1 MIHLLSIKS
10 EVIIIKLIIEYTTLM
25 VHVQLVHIIT
35 EMDSQNHHYFYIDK
49 ANYISFYF
57 KSSFLYIRVVYFV

>member
-25 VHVQLVHIIT
+25 VHVQLVHIIVLCVVEQEWRT
-35 EMDSQNHHYFYIDK
+35 
-49 ANYISFYF
+49 IS
-57 KSSFLYIRVVYFV
+57 KNLYVSVNDTH